1 MDFYHSE
8 AWDILQHLFK
18 VKKINDHV
26 LHFAAEFSSELDFD
40 RMKQAVDRLAD
51 AFPLIRCGFLES
63 PSRRPVWV
71 DRGHTSEQMVTL
83 IETEDSAR
91 AVQSFLCQEIDLEN
105 GPQLK
110 VGIVRNGKSDTLCVL
125 ISHMLCDA
133 AGFKE
138 FLYTLSKV
146 YTGLEHQEEV
156 HIGSLIR
163 DRSIGQI
170 LKNYPV
176 KDRLKIYGAKNQ
188 LNPHGNQK
196 FNFEGDL
203 SNPFIEILK
212 ISKDQFVL
220 LKSYAKVHQS
230 SINDMILT
238 ACLRVLFRTFGYTA
252 PLPCAIDLRRF
263 LPNRQAGGI
272 CNLMSNICCS
282 IGPDIGVSFEDTLF
296 KVKQQMDVQ
305 KNDRGS
311 IRDIALLEKLF
322 TVFPYKVAF
331 NLMKK
336 YFSNPPIALTN
347 IGILDKNKLIFGES
361 AIKDAYMTGSIKY
374 VPNFQVS
381 VTTFDNQATF
391 CINLY
396 GTEGD
401 RQKVKKFLSDFNAE
415 LKEAL
420 LLSC

>member
-1 MDFYHSE
+1 MDSYRSE

-26 LHFAAEFSSELDFD
+26 LHFAAELSTELDFVL
-40 RMKQAVDRLAD
+40 MKRAVDRLAD
-51 AFPLIRCGFLES
+51 AFPLIRCGFVES
-63 PSRRPVWV
+63 SSHRPVWV
-71 DRGHTSEQMVTL
+71 DRGHTSEQMVSL
-83 IETEDSAR
+83 IKTEDSPR
-91 AVQSFLCQEIDLEN
+91 TVQSFLCQETDLEN

-110 VGIVRNGKSDTLCVL
+110 IGIVRNGDADTLCVI

-138 FLYTLSKV
+138 VLYALSKA
-146 YTGLEHQEEV
+146 YTGLEHREEV

-188 LNPHGNQK
+188 LNPHGDQK
-196 FNFEGDL
+196 FDLEGDL
-203 SNPFIEILK
+203 SNPFIEIKK
-212 ISKDQFVL
+212 IPQDEFGL
-220 LKSYAKVHQS
+220 LKSYAKVRQS

-238 ACLRVLFRTFGYTA
+238 ACLRVLFRTFEYAA

-272 CNLMSNICCS
+272 CNLMSNLSCS
-282 IGPDIGVSFEDTLF
+282 IGPDIGDCFESTLL

-305 KNDRGS
+305 KNDWGS

-322 TVFPYKVAF
+322 TVVPYKAAF

-336 YFSNPPIALTN
+336 HFTNPPIALTN
-347 IGILDKNKLIFGES
+347 IGILAKSKLVFGE
-361 AIKDAYMTGSIKY
+361 AVIRDAYMTGSIKY

-381 VTTFDNQATF
+381 VTTFDDQATL
-391 CINLY
+391 CVNLY

-401 RQKVKKFLSDFNAE
+401 RQKVKAFLNDLHAE
-415 LKEAL
+415 LQQAVL
-420 LLSC
+420 TSC

>member
-1 MDFYHSE
+1 MDSYHSE

-26 LHFAAEFSSELDFD
+26 LHFVAEFSTELDFV
-40 RMKQAVDRLAD
+40 RMKRAVDLLAD
-51 AFPLIRCGFLES
+51 AFPLIRCGFEES
-63 PSRRPVWV
+63 SQRRPVWV
-71 DRGHTSEQMVTL
+71 DHGHTSEQMVFL
-83 IETEDSAR
+83 IETEDAPQASHH
-91 AVQSFLCQEIDLEN
+91 FLCQETDLEN

-110 VGIVRNGKSDTLCVL
+110 IGIVRRGKGDTLCVI

-138 FLYTLSKV
+138 VLYTLSKA
-146 YTGLEHQEEV
+146 YTSLEHREEI
-156 HIGSLIR
+156 HIGSRIG

-170 LKNYPV
+170 LKVYSR

-196 FNFEGDL
+196 FEFEGDL

-212 ISKDQFVL
+212 IPKDEFGL

-230 SINDMILT
+230 SINDMVLT
-238 ACLRVLFRTFGYTA
+238 ACLRVLFRTFGYSA

-263 LPNRQAGGI
+263 LPNRQTGGI

-282 IGPDIGVSFEDTLF
+282 VGPDLGDSFESTLF
-296 KVKQQMDVQ
+296 KVKQQMNLQ

-322 TVFPYKVAF
+322 TVVPYQTAF

-336 YFSNPPIALTN
+336 HFTNPPIALTN
-347 IGILDKNKLIFGES
+347 IGILEKNKLIFGES
-361 AIKDAYMTGSIKY
+361 VIRDAYMTGSIKY

-381 VTTFDNQATF
+381 VTTFDDQATF
-391 CINLY
+391 CVNLY
-396 GTEGD
+396 GTEDD
-401 RQKVKKFLSDFNAE
+401 RKKVKTFLNDFYSE
-415 LKEAL
+415 LHEAVL
-420 LLSC
+420 ASC

>member
-1 MDFYHSE
+1 MDSYPSE

-26 LHFAAEFSSELDFD
+26 LHFAAEFSTELDFAL
-40 RMKQAVDRLAD
+40 MKRAVDILAD
-51 AFPLIRCGFLES
+51 AFPLIRCGFEES
-63 PSRRPVWV
+63 SSHRPVWV
-71 DRGHTSEQMVTL
+71 NRGHTSEQMVSR
-83 IETEDSAR
+83 IETEDPPR
-91 AVQSFLCQEIDLEN
+91 AIQSFLCQETDLGN

-110 VGIVRNGKSDTLCVL
+110 VGIVRSGKGDTLCVI

-138 FLYTLSKV
+138 VLYTLSKA
-146 YTGLEHQEEV
+146 YTALEHREEI
-156 HIGSLIR
+156 HIGSRIG

-170 LKNYPV
+170 LKVYSR
-176 KDRLKIYGAKNQ
+176 KDRFKIYGAKNQ
-188 LNPHGNQK
+188 LNPHGSQK
-196 FNFEGDL
+196 FDFEGDL

-212 ISKDQFVL
+212 ITRDEFCL

-263 LPNRQAGGI
+263 LPNRQTGGI

-282 IGPDIGVSFEDTLF
+282 VGPDLGDSFENTLF
-296 KVKQQMDVQ
+296 KVKQQMDLQ

-322 TVFPYKVAF
+322 TVVPYQTAF

-336 YFSNPPIALTN
+336 HFTNPSIALTN
-347 IGILDKNKLIFGES
+347 IGILEKKNLIFGES
-361 AIKDAYMTGSIKY
+361 VIRDAYMTGSIKY

-381 VTTFDNQATF
+381 VTTFDDQATF
-391 CINLY
+391 CVNLY
-396 GTEGD
+396 GTEDD
-401 RQKVKKFLSDFNAE
+401 RKQIQTFLNDFYSE
-415 LKEAL
+415 LHEAAL
-420 LLSC
+420 ASC